1 MNTGER
7 YSDSGKMSIAA
18 ANTKFE
24 EAVDAIEDGD
34 WALAEKKLLAAS
46 ALLAALPSRSAHDGE
61 EIEFDARAVDNLL
74 LHVRGKAASANGI
87 QSTLVRYVNG
97 DEDE

>member
-1 MNTGER
+1 V
-7 YSDSGKMSIAA
+7 SIAA

-34 WALAEKKLLAAS
+34 WELAEKKLLAAS

-61 EIEFDARAVDNLL
+61 EVEFDARSVDTLL
-74 LHVRGKAASANGI
+74 AHVRAKTAARLG
-87 QSTLVRYVNG
+87 VRNTKVTYVNTPPD
-97 DEDE
+97 DE